1 MGTDKMQPAVSGR
14 RSHER
19 CPRIILRAA
28 LLGGWL
34 VLAGHGTV
42 QACAFDMVKPER
54 TAIDW
59 IVEADQLV
67 LTRPQAGNAFLFGIA
82 DVLAGT
88 PAGTPIDQLVDT
100 ATRTRLER
108 NPDDAVLF
116 ARIEGGP
123 WHRVGYVDA
132 RFRDLMDVAL
142 ANRTEWR
149 TGMTSG
155 RTDFIHALQ
164 ASDDPIQRTLVIGEL
179 DKVPYPDLRAFD
191 LQIPV
196 EELLA
201 DLWTPTGYPYQ
212 ATRALLLGLSGTP
225 EARAEIAAFIDRVED
240 WPWANNLGAFAA
252 AYIELEGVAG
262 VEHLARGMLSDP
274 TQPLDKVEQIIMAL
288 SVHHALAE
296 PALRDAIG
304 ETIHGLVALRP
315 ETGVAVARQ
324 FSLRADWSQTAV
336 LEPLVRARNFSTM
349 GDLLTVSVYLATA
362 RQETMRTGGTE

>member
-1 MGTDKMQPAVSGR
+1 
-14 RSHER
+14 
-19 CPRIILRAA
+19 LRAA

-34 VLAGHGTV
+34 VLAGHGTA

-59 IVEADQLV
+59 IVDADHLV
-67 LTRPQAGNAFLFGIA
+67 LTRPQAGNAFLFGVEE
-82 DVLAGT
+82 VLAGRAEAT
-88 PAGTPIDQLVDT
+88 PVDQLVDT
-100 ATRTRLER
+100 ATRNRLVL

-142 ANRTEWR
+142 AHRSEWR
-149 TGMTSG
+149 AGMTQS

-164 ASDDPIQRTLVIGEL
+164 ASDDPIQRTVVIGEL

-191 LQIPV
+191 LHIPV
-196 EELLA
+196 EQLLA
-201 DLWTPTGYPYQ
+201 DLWTPAGYPYQ
-212 ATRALLLGLSGTP
+212 AIRALLLGLSGTP

-240 WPWANNLGAFAA
+240 WEWANNLGAFAA

-262 VEHLARGMLSDP
+262 VEHLARGMLSDAA
-274 TQPLDKVEQIIMAL
+274 QPLDKVEQIVMAL
-288 SVHHALAE
+288 SVHHGLAE

-304 ETIHGLVALRP
+304 ETIQKLVVQRP
-315 ETGVAVARQ
+315 ETGVAIARQ
-324 FSLRADWSQTAV
+324 FSLRADWSQSAV
-336 LEPLVRARNFSTM
+336 LEPLVRARNFTTM

-362 RQETMRTGGTE
+362 RQETMSTGGTE